1 MMNWKIACIQMDIAF
16 GQPEV
21 NYQVAEQ
28 LIDKASRSNPDIIV
42 LPELWTTGYDL
53 TRLNELADLE
63 AHKTISFLQTLA
75 KKYHV
80 HLVGGSIAKKTSNG
94 IYNTMLMIN
103 NKGEFVKDYDKLH
116 LFQLMDE
123 HHYLKPGEKNGL
135 FTFDNQLCASFICYD
150 IRFPE
155 WLRVHSSKGA
165 EVLFISAEWPKPRLN
180 HWRALIISR
189 AIENQAYVIAVNRTG
204 SDPNNVFAGHSLIV
218 DPWGEIISEA
228 GEDVEV
234 LTGTIDFTKVSEVR
248 SKIPVFADRRPEFY
262 ETL

>member
-1 MMNWKIACIQMDIAF
+1 MNWNIACIQMDIAF
-16 GQPEV
+16 GQPEM
-21 NYQVAEQ
+21 NYKVAEQ
-28 LIDKASRSNPDIIV
+28 LISQAVQSNPDVIV

-53 TRLNELADLE
+53 TRLDEIADLE
-63 AHKTISFLQTLA
+63 AHHTIAFLQTIA

-80 HLVGGSIAKKTSNG
+80 HLVGGSIAKKTLEG

-123 HHYLKPGEKNGL
+123 HHYLKPGERDGL
-135 FTFDNQLCASFICYD
+135 FTFDDKLCASFICYD

-165 EVLFISAEWPKPRLN
+165 EVLFVSAEWPKPRLD
-180 HWRALIISR
+180 HWRALNISR
-189 AIENQAYVIAVNRTG
+189 AIENQAYVVAVNRTG
-204 SDPNNVFAGHSLIV
+204 SDPNNIFAGHSLIV
-218 DPWGEIISEA
+218 DPWGEIVSEA
-228 GEDVEV
+228 GDDVEI
-234 LTGTIDFTKVSEVR
+234 LTGTIDFTKVNDVR

-262 ETL
+262 ENLD

>member
-1 MMNWKIACIQMDIAF
+1 MNWKIACIQMDIAF

-21 NYQVAEQ
+21 NYQAAEQ
-28 LIDKASRSNPDIIV
+28 LIDKAIQSNPDIIV

-53 TRLNELADLE
+53 TRLEKIADLE
-63 AHKTISFLQTLA
+63 ASKTISFLQTLA

-80 HLVGGSIAKKTSNG
+80 HFVGGSIAKKTSDG

-135 FTFDNQLCASFICYD
+135 FTLDKKLCAGFICYD

-155 WLRVHSSKGA
+155 WLRVHTSKGA
-165 EVLFISAEWPKPRLN
+165 EVLFVSAEWPKPRLD

-218 DPWGEIISEA
+218 DPWGAIVSEA
-228 GEDVEV
+228 GEDVEII
-234 LTGTIDFTKVSEVR
+234 TGTIDFTKVSEVR

-262 ETL
+262 ENL